1 VLTDDRVGPQID
13 YFFCERPDFI
23 RITSTPANFGP
34 EIAAFCPPELCERTL
49 ERRHVRLRSR
59 VAK

>member
-1 VLTDDRVGPQID
+1 MSLEQSDNYGSALTDDRVGPQID

-34 EIAAFCPPELCERTL
+34 EIAAFSSTRAL
-49 ERRHVRLRSR
+49 
-59 VAK
+59 